1 MTAPAHLTDEQVDR
15 FRNRALAPAELL
27 ELDEH
32 VSICNECRDRLYAEN
47 RVSDG
52 IRSLRADLD
61 EHLSYQQLVSCSEGM
76 ASAEQRLHLRDC
88 AMCQGEVQ
96 DLSRFRTELA
106 ESPRRSNAP
115 IVMPKREVRRWQIP
129 VGIAA
134 AVLLVAG
141 GVWTATR
148 PTKPASVA
156 QIPAVTP
163 AEAPLPPT
171 ERAMLDRAMASNSL
185 DRAPVLDH
193 LIVKPSKLLGSR
205 PEEASFDLLTPVGT
219 TVVSDQP
226 LMRWT
231 PVVGATGY
239 VVSIF
244 DERFAK
250 VVESPTLTGTDWK
263 PATALPRGK
272 ILIWQVTATA
282 RGRHMRAPRPP
293 AAEARFEVV
302 SQEVADHIAAVRR
315 QHPGNALLRAVL
327 LANAGALD
335 DALEA
340 LQAMDTDVSQ
350 RYRESILRIRHP
362 E

>member
-1 MTAPAHLTDEQVDR
+1 
-15 FRNRALAPAELL
+15 
-27 ELDEH
+27 
-32 VSICNECRDRLYAEN
+32 
-47 RVSDG
+47 
-52 IRSLRADLD
+52 
-61 EHLSYQQLVSCSEGM
+61 
-76 ASAEQRLHLRDC
+76 
-88 AMCQGEVQ
+88 
-96 DLSRFRTELA
+96 
-106 ESPRRSNAP
+106 
-115 IVMPKREVRRWQIP
+115 
-129 VGIAA
+129 
-134 AVLLVAG
+134 
-141 GVWTATR
+141 
-148 PTKPASVA
+148 
-156 QIPAVTP
+156 
-163 AEAPLPPT
+163 
-171 ERAMLDRAMASNSL
+171 
-185 DRAPVLDH
+185 
-193 LIVKPSKLLGSR
+193 
-205 PEEASFDLLTPVGT
+205 
-219 TVVSDQP
+219 
-226 LMRWT
+226 
-231 PVVGATGY
+231 

-293 AAEARFEVV
+293 APEARFEVL
-302 SQEVADHIAAVRR
+302 SQEVADHITAVRR